1 MRQIYGIVY
10 LVDVNYYGEKRARI
24 LAGEESIFEEV
35 TDGPVYN
42 FAGTFCVPKKDP
54 ELEWM
59 ILAWNGDDRLPKKG
73 ADVNKMQNR
82 VAAIG
87 GINLVWY

>member
-1 MRQIYGIVY
+1 
-10 LVDVNYYGEKRARI
+10 
-24 LAGEESIFEEV
+24 
-35 TDGPVYN
+35 
-42 FAGTFCVPKKDP
+42 
-54 ELEWM
+54 M

-73 ADVNKMQNR
+73 TGVDKMQDR